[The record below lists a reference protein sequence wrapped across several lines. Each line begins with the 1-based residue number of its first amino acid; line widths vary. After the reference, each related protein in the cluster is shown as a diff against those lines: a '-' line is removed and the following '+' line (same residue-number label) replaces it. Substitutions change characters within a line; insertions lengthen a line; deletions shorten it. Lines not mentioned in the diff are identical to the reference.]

1 MLKAPLA
8 FTNNPDVLQLI
19 PATGIG
25 IKYSNGTYKSERHF
39 LDFAINGQS
48 LWETVGK
55 SRDTLSVLCRE
66 YALDESIRAAN
77 RLLLTEK
84 ADFPNDR
91 RSLFICPECDN
102 LGCGA
107 ITVSVVREGSAIVW
121 RDFGFENTYE
131 QNIALND
138 YADVGPFSFD
148 AALYE
153 RALSEGIDRLS
164 DLKP

>member
-1 MLKAPLA
+1 VLKAPLA

-84 ADFPNDR
+84 ADFLTTDGHCL
-91 RSLFICPECDN
+91 S
-102 LGCGA
+102 
-107 ITVSVVREGSAIVW
+107 
-121 RDFGFENTYE
+121 
-131 QNIALND
+131 
-138 YADVGPFSFD
+138 
-148 AALYE
+148 
-153 RALSEGIDRLS
+153 ALSVATWDAVR
-164 DLKP
+164 